1 MMKMKL
7 LMENWRQFVNKAE
20 LTERV
25 KISDEEGAKY
35 GQLLSQAFEGGP
47 AAVRQLMNSDIGKS
61 IKFRKFLRVTGAQE
75 MDGSTSDDVVTV
87 RKDVRPV
94 SKLVPTQRFIDLN
107 QSIGFPLG
115 SADRLLQDIV
125 QKKGFGPI
133 TVSGPYIIDGHHR
146 WSGIHSVAPDGT
158 ISVID
163 LDFKGDPAQ
172 KLAAAQ
178 IAVGAVDP
186 RPQDAHPSKGGEA
199 AANILGASPD
209 QIYGIIDKYQGKQL
223 DKNAPGP
230 ILGEPMIQQ
239 IATDPQYRPIWDW
252 AGYDPE
258 GGQVN
263 PDDLA
268 EAIKIRVAQNLGTLN
283 AFPSGAPERQD
294 MPQLD
299 HPTIGG
305 KTGLEKIKATIAKG
319 DINLSPPFDS

>member
-1 MMKMKL
+1 MKL
-7 LMENWRQFVNKAE
+7 LMENWRQFVNEAE

-25 KISDEEGAKY
+25 KISDEEGAKF

-47 AAVRQLMNSDIGKS
+47 AAVRQLMNTDVGKS
-61 IKFRKFLRVTGAQE
+61 GKFRKFLRVTGAQE
-75 MDGSTSDDVVTV
+75 MDGSTSDDVVAV
-87 RKDVRPV
+87 RKDTRPV
-94 SKLVPTQRFIDLN
+94 SELIPTQRFIDLN

-115 SADRLLQDIV
+115 SADRLLKDIV
-125 QKKGFGPI
+125 GKKGFGPI

-163 LDFKGDPAQ
+163 LDFKGDPSD
-172 KLAAAQ
+172 KLSAAQ
-178 IAVGAVDP
+178 IAVAAVDP
-186 RPQDAHPSKGGEA
+186 RPGDAHPSKGGEA

-223 DKNAPGP
+223 DKNADGP
-230 ILGEPMIQQ
+230 ILGDAMVQQ
-239 IATDPQYRPIWDW
+239 IAADPKYRPIWDW

-268 EAIKIRVAQNLGTLN
+268 EAIKIRVAQNLGALN
-283 AFPSGAPERQD
+283 PFAPDAPDRPD
-294 MPQLD
+294 MPQMD
-299 HPTIGG
+299 HKTIGG
-305 KTGLEKIKATIAKG
+305 SAGLDKIKSTIAKG
-319 DINLSPPFDS
+319 DINLSPPFNS